1 MIADAPT
8 VSQAG
13 DCRHRT
19 VNFRNFVRIVGRVF
33 GQLID
38 EKIDFGSFE
47 AGDRDIKVQ
56 INRKL
61 LQFER

>member
-1 MIADAPT
+1 MIAYAPT

-19 VNFRNFVRIVGRVF
+19 VNFRNFIRLIGGVF
-33 GQLID
+33 VQFAD